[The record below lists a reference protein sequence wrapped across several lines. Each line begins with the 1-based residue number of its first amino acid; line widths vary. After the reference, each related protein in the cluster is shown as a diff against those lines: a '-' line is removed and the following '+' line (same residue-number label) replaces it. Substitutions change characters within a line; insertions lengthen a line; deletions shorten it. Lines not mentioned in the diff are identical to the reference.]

1 MSKVNELGLDVFGFG
16 IGTEAES
23 YVETPEY
30 PAEEGMESVDE
41 VALMDDILALCEANE
56 SLDTQYAVGLVS
68 GLESIHDTYQLIL
81 MANAK
86 DMMDAGIES
95 EDIET
100 MLVAS
105 GLAVSD
111 FDAGTEANEGGLVA
125 PLRKAKNYVRDSK
138 AYKAV
143 ADSFVGKGTK
153 AVVEKI
159 KKFLNWLKEFIFG
172 KAQKQVDAAQEQ
184 IKSLSSKVAE
194 LEKAAAS
201 TKKQAAYWK
210 EKCDKLAKSA
220 KELGRGLARERSRSS
235 RLEREN
241 SGLRGSNAV
250 LKGASSR
257 LERENAGLR
266 DNIND
271 LQMRHDNYVL
281 AKEEQAQIDSEAYD
295 AMKAALTAKIDA
307 EKRATAAAHAL
318 VTKLQGD
325 VSRLKDENTDL
336 SAQKDN
342 IINQYIDEI
351 NTLSER
357 IVEVE
362 AVQPAGDSAV
372 AAASAV
378 IEVASNQQAAEIGKV
393 TSQAVQSKKL
403 YAHTMMKAKQLIQKI
418 GGFARAKSGVIAKG
432 GTGRNPRYNTKLG
445 KDQYMMTP
453 GLARSAS
460 GARSRGNESEEFDLT
475 SIFLM
480 DGTESEVF
488 GFEEEYYVDYEEAME
503 SPYVDIA
510 LAKLDMLYA
519 VEAGNEA
526 MTMEHFGHE
535 FIGLDIANARV
546 YGITPGAEAEDLSK
560 EAAKTEE
567 KKDEKKEGGFKNA
580 LSKFGRGVKNTPSWI
595 MKQIKKFI
603 KWLMS
608 KSVIM
613 DRMFSKLSG
622 LFSRN
627 VNVKDVFVGEKKS
640 YMVNLI
646 TDLVYNI
653 KKASYDVE
661 KLTNKESKAEEPS
674 KDAIAKDVTE
684 KLDKLEKV
692 NTGNFNSALDRI
704 GLSDAAKEL
713 AKLRKKLSAGS
724 LEKMVKKETI
734 TEATSKELAK
744 TMAGLNGATQRLGTF
759 IKSLVSDAR
768 IKTNKEKEAEKAK
781 SEAAK

>member
-220 KELGRGLARERSRSS
+220 KEYS
-235 RLEREN
+235 
-241 SGLRGSNAV
+241 
-250 LKGASSR
+250 
-257 LERENAGLR
+257 GLR

-271 LQMRHDNYVL
+271 LQMRYDNYVL
-281 AKEEQAQIDSEAYD
+281 AKEEQAQIDSEDYD

-307 EKRATAAAHAL
+307 EKRATAAAQAL

-336 SAQKDN
+336 SAKKDN

-378 IEVASNQQAAEIGKV
+378 IEVASNQQAAEIGKM

-403 YAHTMMKAKQLIQKI
+403 YAHTMMKAKQLIQKN

-453 GLARSAS
+453 GLARSIS

-613 DRMFSKLSG
+613 DRMFSKLSR

-661 KLTNKESKAEEPS
+661 KLTNKESKEEEPS

-704 GLSDAAKEL
+704 GFSDAAKEL

-734 TEATSKELAK
+734 SEATSKELAK
-744 TMAGLNGATQRLGTF
+744 TMAGLNGATQRLGVF
-759 IKSLVSDAR
+759 IKSLISDAK
-768 IKTNKEKEAEKAK
+768 IATNKEKEAEKAK
-781 SEAAK
+781 AEAAK

>member
-30 PAEEGMESVDE
+30 PAEEGMESVDD

-95 EDIET
+95 EDIGT
-100 MLVAS
+100 MLAAS
-105 GLAVSD
+105 GLEVAE
-111 FDAGTEANEGGLVA
+111 FEAGTEAREGGLVS

-184 IKSLSSKVAE
+184 IKSLSGKVAE

-220 KELGRGLARERSRSS
+220 KELGRGLAGEKSRSA
-235 RLEREN
+235 RLER
-241 SGLRGSNAV
+241 A
-250 LKGASSR
+250 
-257 LERENAGLR
+257 NAGLK

-271 LQMRHDNYVL
+271 LQMKHDNYVL
-281 AKEEQAQIDSEAYD
+281 AKEEQEQIDGEAYD
-295 AMKAALTAKIDA
+295 AMKAALTAKIEA
-307 EKRATAAAHAL
+307 EKRATAAAQAL
-318 VTKLQGD
+318 VSKLQGD

-378 IEVASNQQAAEIGKV
+378 IEVVSNQQAAEIGKV

-403 YAHTMMKAKQLIQKI
+403 YAHTMIKAKQLIQKI
-418 GGFARAKSGVIAKG
+418 GGFAKARSAVIAKG

-453 GLARSAS
+453 GLARSVS
-460 GARSRGNESEEFDLT
+460 RARYRGNESEEFDLT

-488 GFEEEYYVDYEEAME
+488 GLDEYYVDYEEAME

-510 LAKLDMLYA
+510 LAKLDMIYA

-535 FIGLDIANARV
+535 FIGLDIANAKV
-546 YGITPGAEAEDLSK
+546 YGITPGVEAEDLSK

-567 KKDEKKEGGFKNA
+567 KTEEKKDDKKEGGFKNA
-580 LSKFGRGVKNTPSWI
+580 LSKFGRGIKNTPSWI
-595 MKQIKKFI
+595 MKQVKRFI

-608 KSVIM
+608 KSVIV

-653 KKASYDVE
+653 KKASYDLE

-674 KDAIAKDVTE
+674 KEAITKEVSE

-692 NTGNFNSALDRI
+692 NTGKINSALDRI

-713 AKLRKKLSAGS
+713 ARLRKKLSAGS

-744 TMAGLNGATQRLGTF
+744 TMAGLNGATQRLGLF
-759 IKSLVSDAR
+759 IKSLISDAK
-768 IKTNKEKEAEKAK
+768 IATNKEKEAEKAK
-781 SEAAK
+781 AEAAK

>member
-23 YVETPEY
+23 YVETPET

-56 SLDTQYAVGLVS
+56 SLDTQYAVGLVG
-68 GLESIHDTYQLIL
+68 GLESIHNTYQLIL

-95 EDIET
+95 EDIGT
-100 MLVAS
+100 MLAAS
-105 GLAVSD
+105 GLEVYN
-111 FDAGTEANEGGLVA
+111 FNAGIEADEYEGGLVS
-125 PLRKAKNYVRDSK
+125 PFRKAKNYVRDSK

-184 IKSLSSKVAE
+184 IKSLSGKVAE

-220 KELGRGLARERSRSS
+220 KSLGRGLAGEKAKSA
-235 RLEREN
+235 RLER
-241 SGLRGSNAV
+241 A
-250 LKGASSR
+250 
-257 LERENAGLR
+257 NAGLK

-271 LQMRHDNYVL
+271 LQMKHDNYVL
-281 AKEEQAQIDSEAYD
+281 AKEEQEQIDGEAYD
-295 AMKAALTAKIDA
+295 AMKAALTAKIEA
-307 EKRATAAAHAL
+307 EKRATAAAQAL
-318 VTKLQGD
+318 VSKLQGD
-325 VSRLKDENTDL
+325 VSKLKVENADL

-342 IINQYIDEI
+342 IIDQYLAEIDA
-351 NTLSER
+351 LSER

-372 AAASAV
+372 AAATAV
-378 IEVASNQQAAEIGKV
+378 IDVVSNQQAAELGKV

-418 GGFARAKSGVIAKG
+418 GGFSRAKYGRITKG
-432 GTGRNPRYNTKLG
+432 GTGRNPRYNTKIG
-445 KDQYMMTP
+445 KDSYQLTP
-453 GLARSAS
+453 GLGRSVLK
-460 GARSRGNESEEFDLT
+460 ARSRGNEAEEFDLS

-535 FIGLDIANARV
+535 FIGLDIANTKV
-546 YGITPGAEAEDLSK
+546 YGITPGVEAEDLSK
-560 EAAKTEE
+560 EAAKTEEKAEE

-580 LSKFGRGVKNTPSWI
+580 LSKFGRGIKNTPSWI
-595 MKQIKKFI
+595 MKQVKKFV

-627 VNVKDVFVGEKKS
+627 VNVKDVFVGEKRT

-653 KKASYDVE
+653 KKASYDLE
-661 KLTNKESKAEEPS
+661 KLTNKESKAEEPN
-674 KDAIAKDVTE
+674 KEAITKEVTE

-692 NTGNFNSALDRI
+692 NTGKINSALDRI

-744 TMAGLNGATQRLGTF
+744 TMAGLNGATQRLGLF
-759 IKSLVSDAR
+759 IKSLISDAK
-768 IKTNKEKEAEKAK
+768 IAANKEKEAEKAK
-781 SEAAK
+781 AEAAK

>member
-23 YVETPEY
+23 YVGTPET

-56 SLDTQYAVGLVS
+56 SLDTQYAVGLVG

-95 EDIET
+95 EDIGT
-100 MLVAS
+100 MLAAS

-111 FDAGTEANEGGLVA
+111 FEAGTEANEGGLVS

-184 IKSLSSKVAE
+184 IKSLSGKVAE

-201 TKKQAAYWK
+201 TKKQSAYWK

-220 KELGRGLARERSRSS
+220 KSLGRGLAGEKAKSA
-235 RLEREN
+235 RLER
-241 SGLRGSNAV
+241 V
-250 LKGASSR
+250 
-257 LERENAGLR
+257 NAGLK

-271 LQMRHDNYVL
+271 LQMKYDNYVL
-281 AKEEQAQIDSEAYD
+281 AKEEQEQIDGEAYD
-295 AMKAALTAKIDA
+295 AMKAALTAKIEA
-307 EKRATAAAHAL
+307 EKRATAAAQAL

-378 IEVASNQQAAEIGKV
+378 IEVVSNQQAAEIGKV

-418 GGFARAKSGVIAKG
+418 GGFSRAKSGLIAKG

-460 GARSRGNESEEFDLT
+460 GARYRGNESEEFDLS

-488 GFEEEYYVDYEEAME
+488 GLDEEYYVDYEEAME

-535 FIGLDIANARV
+535 FIGLDIANAKV
-546 YGITPGAEAEDLSK
+546 YGITPGVEAEDLSK
-560 EAAKTEE
+560 ESAKTEE
-567 KKDEKKEGGFKNA
+567 KKDDKKEGGFKNA

-627 VNVKDVFVGEKKS
+627 VNVKDVFVGEKRS

-653 KKASYDVE
+653 KKASYDLE

-674 KDAIAKDVTE
+674 KEAITKEVSE

-734 TEATSKELAK
+734 SEATSKELAK
-744 TMAGLNGATQRLGTF
+744 TMAGLNGATQRLGVF
-759 IKSLVSDAR
+759 IKSLISDAK
-768 IKTNKEKEAEKAK
+768 IATNKEKEAEKAK
-781 SEAAK
+781 AEAAK